1 MEFEKLPGGYWRV
14 NSKNFVSKFEALKY
28 ATETDQKVEYI
39 FFDAVWNS
47 FNKASLGKCKLND
60 LYKKR
65 AQQLRDEY
73 DYLILYFSGGS
84 DSYNVLRSFIDNDIK
99 LDEICVKW
107 PMAVI
112 NQQLY
117 KPNSVD
123 TTAFNY
129 LSEWDYAIKPVL
141 DSLSQT
147 HPNIKITIVDWT
159 SNYTPEIYSENLIQ
173 QVGPWNDVEM
183 PMMISYSPSER
194 FLLDKGKRVAS
205 IYGVDKPI
213 VGYHENKWF
222 MSFPDGGPGMGLSAD
237 SSMCNVEYFYWTPNM
252 PEIAFEQAYAVC
264 DYLENNDHLL
274 NYFYSKDRPVDR
286 DFMANCRQ
294 VQNDLIKKII
304 YTTWTGV
311 FQAAKPISHDR
322 EDKQFWIF
330 NHPELYK
337 HRESFIDLN
346 SLALTQID
354 SRFYHT
360 ETKGIQYSNKKRG
373 VFKNIWTKWH
383 FVKTKNTK

>member
-28 ATETDQKVEYI
+28 ATETDQQVEYI

-107 PMAVI
+107 PMAVV

-117 KPNSVD
+117 KPNNSD

-173 QVGPWNDVEM
+173 KVSPWNDVEM

-222 MSFPDGGPGMGLSAD
+222 MSFPDTAPAMGISQFNNTY
-237 SSMCNVEYFYWTPNM
+237 NVEYFYWTPNM

-264 DYLENNDHLL
+264 SYLENHSHLL
-274 NYFYSKDRPVDR
+274 KYFYYKDRPLSREFVAD
-286 DFMANCRQ
+286 CRQ
-294 VQNDLIKKII
+294 MQNDLIKKII
-304 YTTWTGV
+304 YTTWSGV

-330 NHPELYK
+330 NHPEFYK

-346 SLALTQID
+346 SLALNQID
-354 SRFYHT
+354 SRFYYT
-360 ETKGIQYSNKKRG
+360 ETKGIQYANKKRG
-373 VFKNIWTKWH
+373 IFKPTWSKWH
-383 FVKTKNTK
+383 FVKHRQMN